1 VTVTRQYIIAYDVGT
16 GGSKA
21 VLVDMRAR
29 VLGSAIEP
37 YSVHYPR
44 PGWAEQEPEDWW
56 RAVTG
61 GTRQLLERYNVRPA
75 DVLCTTFTTQMLG
88 ILPMDAQGKCLQRAI
103 IWLDA
108 RAGQQAGRVMRR
120 LLHPSIFAAVA
131 GTRLSG
137 KDWIPKLWWLR
148 ENAPELYAHTA
159 KILDVNGYLLYR
171 ATGQMAIDWT
181 AASATGMFDLSKKTW
196 DNFIIKFFDLPLE
209 KMPELKRPIE
219 TVGVGLTA
227 EAARELGL
235 LAGTP
240 VIAGAGDA
248 LTAAVGSAAVEVGDQ
263 HVYLGTS
270 SWVGVIIGK
279 KVTGKSGIATIQA
292 ADPTK
297 NFLFAENETAGACLK
312 WIADEFYRSEQADP
326 AVENVYALMDA
337 DVQGIEPGSKHLIF
351 TPWMYGERAP
361 IDDIYVRSTFFNLS
375 ADHKRE
381 HLLRAVYEGVAYNL
395 RWTFDV
401 LNQKFHLWQDT
412 VRVVGG
418 GARGNPW
425 LQIVADVTKKRVER
439 VANPQ
444 EAGAVGA
451 AMVAAIGLGI
461 YPDFPSLKRVVKVTD
476 VFEPQ
481 GCNAE
486 IYDRLYNGYRQVYK
500 ALRKLY
506 RKANEERFRGTGAH
520 S

>member
-1 VTVTRQYIIAYDVGT
+1 VAGQYIIAHDVGT

-21 VLVDMRAR
+21 VLVDTKAN
-29 VLGSAIEP
+29 VLGCIFEP
-37 YSVHYPR
+37 YPVHYPHSD
-44 PGWAEQEPEDWW
+44 WAEQEPEDWW
-56 RAVTG
+56 QAVTC

-88 ILPMDAQGKCLQRAI
+88 VLPMDAQGQCLQRAI

-108 RAGQQAGRVMRR
+108 RGGRQAGRVMRR
-120 LLHPSIFAAVA
+120 LLHPSIFASVA
-131 GTRLSG
+131 GARLSG
-137 KDWIPKLWWLR
+137 KDWIPKIWWLR
-148 ENAPELYAHTA
+148 ENALELYDQTVT
-159 KILDVNGYLLYR
+159 ILDVNGYLLYR
-171 ATGQMAIDWT
+171 STGEMVIDWT

-196 DNFIIKFFDLPLE
+196 DPLIIRLFDLPLE
-209 KMPELKRPIE
+209 KMPELRSPVE
-219 TVGVGLTA
+219 TVGAGLTA
-227 EAARELGL
+227 EAAREFGL
-235 LAGTP
+235 LPGTP
-240 VIAGAGDA
+240 VIVGAGDA
-248 LTAAVGSAAVEVGDQ
+248 LTAAVGSAAVEEGDQ

-279 KVTGKSGIATIQA
+279 KVIGKSGIATIQA

-312 WIADEFYRSEQADP
+312 WIADEFYRAEQADP

-337 DVQGIEPGSKHLIF
+337 DVQGIEPGSKYLIF

-395 RWTFDV
+395 RWTFDL
-401 LNQKFHLWQDT
+401 LNQKFHRWQDT

-418 GARGNPW
+418 GARGDPW
-425 LQIVADVTKKRVER
+425 LQIVADVTEKRVER

-451 AMVAAIGLGI
+451 AMIAAIRLGI
-461 YPDFPSLKRVVKVTD
+461 YPDFPSLKQVIRVTD

-481 GCNAE
+481 VCNAE
-486 IYDRLYNGYRQVYK
+486 IYDRLYKGYRKLYK

-506 RKANEERFRGTGAH
+506 RNVNEERFRKVG
-520 S
+520 

>member
-1 VTVTRQYIIAYDVGT
+1 MSGKYIIAHDVGT

-21 VLVDMRAR
+21 VLVDTQAN
-29 VLGSAIEP
+29 VLGSTFEP
-37 YSVHYPR
+37 YPIHYPR
-44 PGWAEQEPEDWW
+44 SDWAEQDPEDWW
-56 RAVTG
+56 RAVASS
-61 GTRQLLERYNVRPA
+61 TRQLLEKYDVRPE

-88 ILPMDAQGKCLQRAI
+88 ILPMDKTGQCLQRAI

-108 RAGQQAGRVMRR
+108 RGGQQAGRVMRR

-131 GTRLSG
+131 GARLSG
-137 KDWIPKLWWLR
+137 KDWIPKIWWLR
-148 ENAPELYAHTA
+148 ENMPDLYAQTA

-171 ATGQMAIDWT
+171 ATGEMVIDWT
-181 AASATGMFDLSKKTW
+181 EASVTGMFDLGKKTW
-196 DNFIIKFFDLPLE
+196 DPLIISLFNLPLE
-209 KMPELKRPIE
+209 KMPDLRSPIQ
-219 TVGVGLTA
+219 TVGAGLTA
-227 EAARELGL
+227 EAAREFGL

-248 LTAAVGSAAVEVGDQ
+248 LTAAVGSAAVEEGDQ

-270 SWVGVIIGK
+270 SWIGVIIGK

-297 NFLFAENETAGACLK
+297 NFLYAENETAGACLK
-312 WIADEFYRSEQADP
+312 WIADEFYRAEQADP
-326 AVENVYALMDA
+326 TIENVYALMDA
-337 DVQGIEPGSKHLIF
+337 DVQHIEPGSNYLIF

-395 RWTFDV
+395 RWSFD
-401 LNQKFHLWQDT
+401 LLSQKFHHWQDT

-418 GARGNPW
+418 GARGDPW
-425 LQIVADVTKKRVER
+425 LQIIADVTKKRVER

-451 AMVAAIGLGI
+451 AMVAAIGLGL
-461 YPDFPSLKRVVKVTD
+461 YPDFPSLKKIVKVTD

-481 GCNAE
+481 ECNEE
-486 IYDRLYNGYRQVYK
+486 IYDRLYQGYRQVYK

-506 RKANEERFRGTGAH
+506 HGINRERFGM
-520 S
+520 

>member
-1 VTVTRQYIIAYDVGT
+1 MSRQYIIAHDVGT

-21 VLVDMRAR
+21 VLVDTRAR
-29 VLGSAIEP
+29 VLGSIFEP
-37 YSVHYPR
+37 YPVHYPR
-44 PGWAEQEPEDWW
+44 SDWAEQEPEDWW
-56 RAVTG
+56 RAVTRS
-61 GTRQLLERYNVRPA
+61 TRQLLEKHNVRPK

-88 ILPMDAQGKCLQRAI
+88 ILPMDAQGRCLQRAI

-108 RAGQQAGRVMRR
+108 RGGQQAKRAMRR

-131 GTRLSG
+131 GARLSG
-137 KDWIPKLWWLR
+137 KDWIAKIWWLR
-148 ENAPELYAHTA
+148 ENAPELYAQTA

-171 ATGQMAIDWT
+171 ATGEMVIDWT
-181 AASATGMFDLSKKTW
+181 EASVTGMFDLSKKTW
-196 DNFIIKFFDLPLE
+196 DHLIIKLFDLPLE
-209 KMPELKRPIE
+209 KMPELKSPIE
-219 TVGVGLTA
+219 TVGDGLTA
-227 EAARELGL
+227 EAAREFGL
-235 LAGTP
+235 LMGTP

-248 LTAAVGSAAVEVGDQ
+248 LTAAVSSAAVEEGDQ

-279 KVTGKSGIATIQA
+279 KVTGKSGVATIQA

-312 WIADEFYRSEQADP
+312 WIADEFYRAEQADP
-326 AVENVYALMDA
+326 AVENVYALMDS
-337 DVQGIEPGSKHLIF
+337 DVQGIEPGSNYLIF

-361 IDDIYVRSTFFNLS
+361 VDDIYVRSTFFNLS

-401 LNQKFHLWQDT
+401 LNKKFHLWRDT

-418 GARGNPW
+418 GARGDPW
-425 LQIVADVTKKRVER
+425 LQILADVTGKRVER

-451 AMVAAIGLGI
+451 ALVAIIGLGV
-461 YPDFPSLKRVVKVTD
+461 YPDFPSLKQVVQVTD

-481 GCNAE
+481 ECNAE
-486 IYDRLYNGYRQVYK
+486 IYDCLYKGYRQVYK
-500 ALRKLY
+500 ALRKVY
-506 RKANEERFRGTGAH
+506 RKMNKERFHGV
-520 S
+520 